1 MSGSPESGYTDWS
14 NLIPETVNL
23 LMLQRLK
30 LSIVALFRRS
40 GLHRRGLDVPRLLW
54 HIHVRQL
61 QSLAGVTADLIG
73 QRRAVVESAPVGG
86 NDGVQAVF
94 PASGHLFRED
104 LGQHVQHDRRRGGC
118 AWRGA
123 YQGGDGAIGV
133 TDHLGAELQGRALLG
148 VKLDYLHTLPGGNQ
162 LPVLGVGLG

>member
-73 QRRAVVESAPVGG
+73 QRRAVVESR
-86 NDGVQAVF
+86 
-94 PASGHLFRED
+94 SEEH
-104 LGQHVQHDRRRGGC
+104 
-118 AWRGA
+118 
-123 YQGGDGAIGV
+123 
-133 TDHLGAELQGRALLG
+133 TSELQSRENLVCRLL
-148 VKLDYLHTLPGGNQ
+148 LE
-162 LPVLGVGLG
+162 